1 MRIGSRLP
9 SRADPPCDLEPVESG
24 HEDVE
29 DHRVGLV
36 VFERGERGEPVV
48 RELDLV
54 ALELER
60 AAERLA
66 HRPFV
71 VHDQDLHGSIV
82 RIESEKSLR
91 ARTLREFLDAFRLV
105 LGGAGRMEGD
115 GYRKD

>member
-1 MRIGSRLP
+1 MSR
-9 SRADPPCDLEPVESG
+9 CEPVI
-24 HEDVE
+24 
-29 DHRVGLV
+29 
-36 VFERGERGEPVV
+36 

-54 ALELER
+54 PLELES

-91 ARTLREFLDAFRLV
+91 ARTLREFLGAFQVGLRRRWSH
-105 LGGAGRMEGD
+105 GGQRIPKGL
-115 GYRKD
+115 K